1 MPVVFSKAGIQSC
14 HTAMPARPFPY
25 TTGSASI
32 TSLKGANIAAAT
44 RAALCSAWPLS
55 LSYKLTL
62 WPASNK
68 RQASNRPTRPAPT
81 IAIFILYLL
90 VKLASLGF
98 KFIGFFL
105 HFVFYIHQ
113 THGLLFLVTHI
124 IADSG
129 SNEGR
134 SIWAFLVTHI
144 IADILSDFH
153 RAKLWSTHGA
163 KMRHLTGLFRHGLIV
178 IR

>member
-1 MPVVFSKAGIQSC
+1 MPVAFSKAGIQSC
-14 HTAMPARPFPY
+14 HTAMPTRPFSY

-124 IADSG
+124 IAD
-129 SNEGR
+129 
-134 SIWAFLVTHI
+134 
-144 IADILSDFH
+144 ILSDFH

>member
-1 MPVVFSKAGIQSC
+1 MPVAFSKAGIQSC
-14 HTAMPARPFPY
+14 HTAIPATPFSY
-25 TTGSASI
+25 TTGSAST

-68 RQASNRPTRPAPT
+68 CQASNRPARPAPT

-98 KFIGFFL
+98 KFISFFL
-105 HFVFYIHQ
+105 HFTFHIDETYS
-113 THGLLFLVTHI
+113 LLFLVARI
-124 IADSG
+124 IAH
-129 SNEGR
+129 
-134 SIWAFLVTHI
+134 V
-144 IADILSDFH
+144 LSDFH
-153 RAKLWSTHGA
+153 RAELWPTHGA
-163 KMRHLTGLFRHGLIV
+163 KMRYLTRFFWHGLIV